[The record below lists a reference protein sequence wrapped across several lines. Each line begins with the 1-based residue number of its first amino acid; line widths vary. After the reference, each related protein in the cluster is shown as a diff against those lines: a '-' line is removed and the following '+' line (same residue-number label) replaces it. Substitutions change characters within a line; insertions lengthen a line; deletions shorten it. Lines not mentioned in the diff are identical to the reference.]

1 MDYVEEQM
9 NENLVEL
16 ERLVTRHE
24 KVNEGIKVERAMIE
38 KV

>member
-24 KVNEGIKVERAMIE
+24 EVNEGIKVERAMIE